1 MAEQTQEQR
10 DAFEWLKEKF
20 NIIFYR
26 YCTQL
31 RMGVPTK
38 MFVADTPDNKLLLK
52 EYGRYLEQR
61 AEFEGWEYKSENF
74 QVIYSNEIPVEGRV
88 VLYNPE
94 DENLGFREVDSKT
107 GLLQRLTQKEAD
119 KLRDIMQRE
128 TQ

>member
-1 MAEQTQEQR
+1 MAEQIQEQG
-10 DAFEWLKEKF
+10 DAFEWLKEQF
-20 NIIFYR
+20 NMIFYR

-38 MFVADTPDNKLLLK
+38 MFVADTSDNRLLLK